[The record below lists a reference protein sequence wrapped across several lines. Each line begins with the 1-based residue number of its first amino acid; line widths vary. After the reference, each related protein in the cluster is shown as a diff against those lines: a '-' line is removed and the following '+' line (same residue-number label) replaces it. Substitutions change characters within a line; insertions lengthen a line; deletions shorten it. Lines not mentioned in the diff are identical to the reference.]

1 FGLPA
6 NWPVFFES
14 DQAYRLTPSFD
25 LHPEVVARY
34 PAQGPILA
42 SGWLLGEDLL
52 RDQANIVAFRVGK
65 KYVVTLAS
73 EVAFRAQPEATF
85 RLVFNAMFHG
95 PSTATTT
102 KDLTTSGAR
111 VTSQ

>member
-1 FGLPA
+1 M
-6 NWPVFFES
+6 VS
-14 DQAYRLTPSFD
+14 
-25 LHPEVVARY
+25 RY

-65 KYVVTLAS
+65 GYVVTLAS

-85 RLVFNAMFHG
+85 KLVFNAMFHG
-95 PSTATTT
+95 PSTSTTT
-102 KDLTTSGAR
+102 NELTNPAAVPSRTQGSSR
-111 VTSQ
+111 